1 MSLFE
6 LKNAGFS
13 AGANN
18 IVNDVSVSIEKG
30 STTGFLGKSGC
41 GKTTILKLAAGIL
54 VPSTGKVL
62 FDGKD
67 IQAMSKAQNLEY
79 RKKCSFIFQEA
90 ALWANQDIK
99 SNLKLP
105 LQIHYPK
112 MTQEEMDFS
121 IHSVCA
127 MVNFTKS
134 LSLRPAD
141 LSAGEQKKVAF
152 ARAMIC
158 GPEILFLDEVTAS
171 LDLKS
176 TEIIMGLLKSFQE
189 NGNTIVYVS
198 HNSEFIKEFQ
208 GTMHVIEQGS
218 IQRTMTRVRNVDRL
232 VRALE
237 EDDEEDENDKIE
249 INLDGLKIL

>member
-13 AGANN
+13 AGTNT
-18 IVNDVSVSIEKG
+18 IVKDVSVSIEKG
-30 STTGFLGKSGC
+30 STTAFLGKSGC

-67 IQAMSKAQNLEY
+67 IQTMSKTQNLEY
-79 RKKCSFIFQEA
+79 RKKCSFVFQEA

-121 IHSVCA
+121 ISSVCA

-176 TEIIMGLLKSFQE
+176 TDIIMGLLKAFQE

-208 GTMHVIEQGS
+208 GTMHVIERGT
-218 IQRTMTRVRNVDRL
+218 IQRSMNKVKNVDRL

-237 EDDEEDENDKIE
+237 EDDEENDSDKIE